1 MSNTP
6 GFDFEFTEG
15 QLQAFL
21 GNNPNTDEW
30 YLALC
35 RFLPQYGIVTRLR
48 VAAFLAQT
56 YHESGG
62 FRFLSENLN
71 YRWESLR
78 RVFPK
83 YFPNDDIAKQYA
95 HQPERIA
102 NRVYANRMGNRNEAS
117 GDGWRYRGQGLIQLT
132 GFYNQNQFAEDTG
145 IPIAD
150 VPTYLGTYEGA
161 VQSACWFWQRNNLNQ
176 WADEGNI
183 VKMTQIINGGTNG
196 LDDRINQYNRA
207 LNILGGAVPVT
218 NNLPTLRLG
227 SRGEDVRAMQAAL
240 GITADGVFGPGT
252 ERAVRD
258 WQAAHGLT
266 PDGIAG
272 PVTLSQMLGKQ

>member
-1 MSNTP
+1 MPNTP
-6 GFDFEFTEG
+6 GFDFEFTEH
-15 QLQAFL
+15 QLKAFL
-21 GNNPNTDEW
+21 GNNPNTLDW
-30 YLALC
+30 YDALC
-35 RFLPQYGIVTRLR
+35 RFLPAYGIVTRLR

-62 FRFLSENLN
+62 FKFLSENLN

-102 NRVYANRMGNRNEAS
+102 NRVYANRMGNGNEAS

-132 GFYNQNQFAEDTG
+132 GFYNQSQFAEDTD
-145 IPIAD
+145 IPVAD
-150 VPTYLGTYEGA
+150 VPNYLGTYDGA
-161 VQSACWFWQRNNLNQ
+161 VQSACWFWQKNNLNQ

-183 VKMTQIINGGTNG
+183 IKITQIINGGTNG
-196 LDDRINQYNRA
+196 LDDRIAQYNRA
-207 LNILGGAVPVT
+207 LNILGGSVPVT
-218 NNLPTLRLG
+218 DNLPTLRVG
-227 SRGEDVRAMQAAL
+227 SRGEAVRAMQTAL

-252 ERAVRD
+252 ERAVKE
-258 WQAAHGLT
+258 WQAANGLT
-266 PDGIAG
+266 PDGVAG
-272 PVTLSQMLGKQ
+272 PVTLSKLLGHA

>member
-1 MSNTP
+1 MPNTP
-6 GFDFEFTEG
+6 GFDFEFTEQ
-15 QLQAFL
+15 QLKAFL
-21 GNNPNTDEW
+21 GNNPNTPNW
-30 YLALC
+30 YDALC
-35 RFLPQYGIVTRLR
+35 RFLPAYGIVTCLR

-56 YHESGG
+56 HHESGG
-62 FRFLSENLN
+62 FKYLSENLN

-102 NRVYANRMGNRNEAS
+102 NRVYANRMGNGNEAS

-132 GFYNQNQFAEDTG
+132 GFYNQNQFAEDTD

-150 VPTYLGTYEGA
+150 VPNYLGTYDGA
-161 VQSACWFWQRNNLNQ
+161 VQSACWFWQKNNLNQ

-183 VKMTQIINGGTNG
+183 IKITQIINGGTNG
-196 LDDRINQYNRA
+196 LDDRIAQYNRA
-207 LNILGGAVPVT
+207 LNILGGSVPVT
-218 NNLPTLRLG
+218 DNLPTLRVG
-227 SRGEDVRAMQAAL
+227 SRGEDVRAMQLAL

-252 ERAVRD
+252 ERAVKN
-258 WQAAHGLT
+258 WQAANGLT
-266 PDGIAG
+266 PDGVAG
-272 PVTLSQMLGKQ
+272 PVTLSKLLGHA